1 MQDDVDELHYNPFAA
16 PVNSRPKSLSTS
28 SLQNNSLFP
37 TSLSTLSD
45 TANTHNDDRGSYA
58 GRDNHHTEIRKVQ
71 AEDTSILDHHPLRSA
86 GLSHSFEDA
95 GVTRPHLT
103 RILDSD
109 RLVDVPSFP
118 NDEEDTGQNKATSN
132 EKVVI
137 VHEVSSNDSLAGVAL
152 KYRINLTEL
161 RRANHLWSSDT
172 IHLRNV
178 LYIPLEKTSLPPPT
192 VTPSFASSLDEP
204 TSFYSHKSTFS
215 EDSQSPTATTISSSA
230 IRRIPASELSFF
242 PPPSRTSALSNSSSP
257 SPPSQPRL
265 SNSRTIHIR
274 HATTPAPS
282 LNTILTALP
291 IAASTRDTIIARLS
305 FDSPS
310 SSYNDQEREPYLNGY
325 EGHELADVQAGREPS
340 RRSLEE
346 DRQGYLDGVT
356 TKLLKNSQSTFT
368 NDSVSKQPDISA
380 INPDRKARSE
390 RLGPKFNGHG
400 RSFSEEF
407 TGLAPSL
414 PSISSTRIRNVQ
426 LEPSPVMQIPI
437 KNNENSS
444 QLCSMLC
451 STGTKKVV
459 LALIELDPKVERT

>member
-1 MQDDVDELHYNPFAA
+1 MQDTVDELHYNPFAA
-16 PVNSRPKSLSTS
+16 PVDSPPRSLSTS
-28 SLQNNSLFP
+28 SLQNNSFFP
-37 TSLSTLSD
+37 TSTSTLSV
-45 TANTHNDDRGSYA
+45 TANIHNDGRGSSA
-58 GRDNHHTEIRKVQ
+58 GGDNQHTEIRKAQ
-71 AEDTSILDHHPLRSA
+71 AEDANILDHHPLRSA
-86 GLSHSFEDA
+86 GLSNSFEDA

-118 NDEEDTGQNKATSN
+118 NDEEDTGQDKATPD

-161 RRANHLWSSDT
+161 RRANHLWTSDS

-192 VTPSFASSLDEP
+192 TLSFASSSDEP
-204 TSFYSHKSTFS
+204 TSFYSHESPLP
-215 EDSQSPTATTISSSA
+215 EDRQSPTATPISSSA

-242 PPPSRTSALSNSSSP
+242 PPPSRTSALSNSLS
-257 SPPSQPRL
+257 PSQPRP
-265 SNSRTIHIR
+265 SNSRIIHIR

-310 SSYNDQEREPYLNGY
+310 SSYNDQEREAYLNGH
-325 EGHELADVQAGREPS
+325 EGHELADVQARREPS

-346 DRQGYLDGVT
+346 DQQGYLDGVT
-356 TKLLKNSQSTFT
+356 TKLLKKNSQSTFT
-368 NDSVSKQPDISA
+368 NDPVSKQPDISA
-380 INPDRKARSE
+380 INPDWKARSE
-390 RLGPKFNGHG
+390 RVGPKFNRHG
-400 RSFSEEF
+400 RSFSEEY
-407 TGLAPSL
+407 TGPAPSL

-451 STGTKKVV
+451 STGTKKAD
-459 LALIELDPKVERT
+459 LALLESDPKFDRT

>member
-1 MQDDVDELHYNPFAA
+1 MQDDVDQLHYNPFAA
-16 PVNSRPKSLSTS
+16 PVDSRPRSLSTS
-28 SLQNNSLFP
+28 SLQNNSFFP
-37 TSLSTLSD
+37 TSPSTLSV
-45 TANTHNDDRGSYA
+45 TANIHNDDRGSCA
-58 GRDNHHTEIRKVQ
+58 GGDNQHTEIRKTQ
-71 AEDTSILDHHPLRSA
+71 AEDASILDHHPLRSA
-86 GLSHSFEDA
+86 GLSNSFEDA

-103 RILDSD
+103 RILDGD

-118 NDEEDTGQNKATSN
+118 NDEEDTGQDEATSN

-137 VHEVSSNDSLAGVAL
+137 VHEVSSKDSLAGVAL

-161 RRANHLWSSDT
+161 RRANHLWSSDS
-172 IHLRNV
+172 IHLRNI

-192 VTPSFASSLDEP
+192 VTPSFATSSDEP
-204 TSFYSHKSTFS
+204 ASFYSHKFTVP
-215 EDSQSPTATTISSSA
+215 EASQSPTATTISSSA

-242 PPPSRTSALSNSSSP
+242 PPSSRTSALSNSSSP
-257 SPPSQPRL
+257 SPLSQPRP
-265 SNSRTIHIR
+265 SNSRIIHNR

-310 SSYNDQEREPYLNGY
+310 SSYNDQEREPYLNGH
-325 EGHELADVQAGREPS
+325 EGHELADVQARREPS

-346 DRQGYLDGVT
+346 DWQGYLDGVT

-368 NDSVSKQPDISA
+368 NDPVSKQPDISA
-380 INPDRKARSE
+380 INPDWKARSE
-390 RLGPKFNGHG
+390 RVGPNFNGHG
-400 RSFSEEF
+400 RSFSEEY
-407 TGLAPSL
+407 TGPALSL

-451 STGTKKVV
+451 STGTKKTD
-459 LALIELDPKVERT
+459 LALIELDPKVEQA

>member
-1 MQDDVDELHYNPFAA
+1 MQDELHYNPFAA
-16 PVNSRPKSLSTS
+16 PIDSRPRSLSTS
-28 SLQNNSLFP
+28 SLLINPLLSNSP
-37 TSLSTLSD
+37 SSLSVTS
-45 TANTHNDDRGSYA
+45 NIPNDDRGPSA
-58 GRDNHHTEIRKVQ
+58 GGGTQRTQKRKAQ
-71 AEDTSILDHHPLRSA
+71 AEDASVLDHHPLRSA
-86 GLSHSFEDA
+86 GLSTSFEDA

-109 RLVDVPSFP
+109 RLVDVPSCP
-118 NDEEDTGQNKATSN
+118 NDEEDTGQDKASSN

-137 VHEVSSNDSLAGVAL
+137 VHEVSSRDSLAGVAL

-161 RRANHLWSSDT
+161 RRANHLWASDS

-192 VTPSFASSLDEP
+192 AIPSFASSSDEP
-204 TSFYSHKSTFS
+204 TSFHSHKSTVP
-215 EDSQSPTATTISSSA
+215 ENGQSPMAATILSSA

-242 PPPSRTSALSNSSSP
+242 PPPSRLSALSNSSSS
-257 SPPSQPRL
+257 SPLSHSRP
-265 SNSRTIHIR
+265 SNSRTIHAR

-310 SSYNDQEREPYLNGY
+310 SSYNDQEREPYLNGH
-325 EGHELADVQAGREPS
+325 EGHELADVQTNREPS
-340 RRSLEE
+340 RRLLEE
-346 DRQGYLDGVT
+346 DWPGYFDGVT
-356 TKLLKNSQSTFT
+356 TKPLKNSQSTFT
-368 NDSVSKQPDISA
+368 NDPVSKRPDISA
-380 INPDRKARSE
+380 INPDWKIRSE
-390 RLGPKFNGHG
+390 RLRSKFKGHG
-400 RSFSEEF
+400 RSFSEEY

-414 PSISSTRIRNVQ
+414 PSIPSTRIRNVQ

-444 QLCSMLC
+444 QLCLMLC
-451 STGTKKVV
+451 LTGPKKTD

>member
-1 MQDDVDELHYNPFAA
+1 MQNNVDELHYNPFAA
-16 PVNSRPKSLSTS
+16 PINSLPRSLSISSLQINPLLSTS
-28 SLQNNSLFP
+28 PS
-37 TSLSTLSD
+37 SLSVTS
-45 TANTHNDDRGSYA
+45 NIHNDDRGPSA
-58 GRDNHHTEIRKVQ
+58 GGGTQRTEKRKAQ
-71 AEDTSILDHHPLRSA
+71 AEDASILDHHPLRTA
-86 GLSHSFEDA
+86 GLSNSFEDA

-118 NDEEDTGQNKATSN
+118 NDEEASGQDKTSSN

-137 VHEVSSNDSLAGVAL
+137 VHEVSPRDSLAGVAL

-161 RRANHLWSSDT
+161 RRANHLWASDS

-192 VTPSFASSLDEP
+192 AIPSFASSSDEP
-204 TSFYSHKSTFS
+204 TSFHSHKSTVP
-215 EDSQSPTATTISSSA
+215 ENGQSPMAATISSSA

-242 PPPSRTSALSNSSSP
+242 PPPSRLSALSNSSSS
-257 SPPSQPRL
+257 SPLSQPRP

-305 FDSPS
+305 LDSPS
-310 SSYNDQEREPYLNGY
+310 SSYNDQEREPYLNGH
-325 EGHELADVQAGREPS
+325 EGHELADVQSKREPS
-340 RRSLEE
+340 RRLLEE
-346 DRQGYLDGVT
+346 DWPGYFDRVT
-356 TKLLKNSQSTFT
+356 TKPLKNSQS
-368 NDSVSKQPDISA
+368 VSKRPDISA
-380 INPDRKARSE
+380 INPDWKIGSE
-390 RLGPKFNGHG
+390 RLGSKFKGHG
-400 RSFSEEF
+400 RSFSEEY
-407 TGLAPSL
+407 TGPAPSL
-414 PSISSTRIRNVQ
+414 PSIPSTRIRNVQ

-451 STGTKKVV
+451 LTGPKKTD
-459 LALIELDPKVERT
+459 LALIELDPKAERT

>member
-1 MQDDVDELHYNPFAA
+1 MQDDVDQLHYNPFAA
-16 PVNSRPKSLSTS
+16 PVDSRPRSLSTS
-28 SLQNNSLFP
+28 SLQNNSFFP
-37 TSLSTLSD
+37 TSPSTLSV
-45 TANTHNDDRGSYA
+45 TANIHNDDRGSCA
-58 GRDNHHTEIRKVQ
+58 GGDNQHTEIRKTQ
-71 AEDTSILDHHPLRSA
+71 AEDASILDHHPLRSA
-86 GLSHSFEDA
+86 GLSNSFEDA

-103 RILDSD
+103 RILDGD

-118 NDEEDTGQNKATSN
+118 NDEEDTGQDEATSN

-137 VHEVSSNDSLAGVAL
+137 VH
-152 KYRINLTEL
+152 
-161 RRANHLWSSDT
+161 
-172 IHLRNV
+172 
-178 LYIPLEKTSLPPPT
+178 EKTSLPPPT
-192 VTPSFASSLDEP
+192 VTPSFATSSDEP
-204 TSFYSHKSTFS
+204 ASFYSHKFTVP
-215 EDSQSPTATTISSSA
+215 EASQSPTATTISSSA

-242 PPPSRTSALSNSSSP
+242 PPSSRTSALSNSSSP
-257 SPPSQPRL
+257 SPLSQPRP
-265 SNSRTIHIR
+265 SNSRIIHNR

-310 SSYNDQEREPYLNGY
+310 SSYNDQEREPYLNGH
-325 EGHELADVQAGREPS
+325 EGHELADVQARREPS

-346 DRQGYLDGVT
+346 DWQGYLDGVT

-368 NDSVSKQPDISA
+368 NDPVSKQPDISA
-380 INPDRKARSE
+380 INPDWKARSE
-390 RLGPKFNGHG
+390 RVGPNFNGHG
-400 RSFSEEF
+400 RSFSEEY
-407 TGLAPSL
+407 TGPALSL

-451 STGTKKVV
+451 STGTKKTD
-459 LALIELDPKVERT
+459 LALIELDPKVEQA